1 MFQHKNAK
9 SRFPINR
16 RDYPTRWRTS
26 NGIFETNKVANI
38 DLVFPEYS
46 NSKLVKVRPDVVEVP
61 ESETLPP
68 YDLILGTETLAKL
81 GVILNFKDNT
91 ISIDDTSLPWRK
103 VASLQHPEH
112 LLALYQ
118 DTFEP
123 VATADETK
131 RTMKILDAKYE
142 KADLPK
148 IVQDNCQHLTTDQR
162 NELLRL
168 LLKFEELFDGTLGDW
183 DTEPVD
189 IELKPDAKP
198 YHGRAFPVPVIHK
211 DTLMKELERLVELG
225 VMIKQP
231 NSEWGSP
238 TFILPKKNKT
248 VRVLTDFREV
258 NKRIVRKPFPIP
270 KIATV
275 LQELE
280 GFQYAT
286 ALDLNMGYYTIRLT
300 PDASKICTI
309 VLPWGKYSYLRLPMG
324 MSGSADIFQSKMTAL
339 MENLEYVRCY
349 IDDLLILTKGSF
361 QDHLEKLEVV
371 FERLKDAKLRINAN
385 KSTFSTEEIEYLGY
399 MLTRSGIKP
408 QPNKVSA
415 ILALTPP
422 ENVKGL
428 RRFLGI
434 VQYYRDLWEK
444 RSDMLA
450 PLTDLVGECGETKVT
465 KKNKTKKKPWR
476 WDQVHQ
482 DAFDA
487 IKRTIARE
495 VILAY
500 PDFTQRFDIYTDA
513 SKTQLGAVITQNNRP
528 IAFFSRKLTPAQQKY
543 SVTEFELLSIVETL
557 KEFKGMLWGQNIR
570 VYTDHMNLMRD
581 ALGLTS
587 DRVYRWRLL
596 LEEYGPEIVYIKGI
610 ANTVADAISRLE
622 YNPEINPSKEC
633 FYTARSSIFGKRKD
647 HRFKAVS
654 KLLAHYDLASDESSG
669 NTHYCHMT
677 LNDVFANTG
686 EDNQRVYP
694 LTVAEIAEEQRTDR
708 ALKDYFNPG
717 CTQAQSDFQVR
728 VIDDSEVLVKNGHR
742 LVIPSSL
749 QQRAVAWYH
758 HYLQHPGHTRL
769 EETLKATMYWKSMR
783 TSIRK
788 HVKTCARC
796 QKSKSRKQQ
805 YGLLPTKA
813 AETIPWRTLCVDL
826 IGPYTLKGLD
836 GTSVDFMCL
845 TMIDPAT
852 SWFELV
858 ELPVHT
864 VLVNKKGKLVEEEQF
879 DKSSARIAKLV
890 NKSWLSRY
898 PRSKYVIYDN
908 GSEFKLHFES
918 LCDDYGIK
926 RKPTT
931 IKNPQANA
939 ILERIHGVLGNMIRT
954 ANLDKSETVD
964 PDMVDDVLTDAAWAV
979 RSTHHTVLGTAPGSA
994 IFGRD
999 MLFNIPYIA
1008 DWTKIGQRR
1017 QTLVNMDADR
1027 HNKKRIDYDYAVG
1040 DKVLLFNDGIHRKLE
1055 DKYSGPYVITQVH
1068 TNGTVRIQR
1077 DNISERINIRRLS
1090 PFFE

>member
-487 IKRTIARE
+487 IKRTIVRE

-654 KLLAHYDLASDESSG
+654 KLLAHYDLASD
-669 NTHYCHMT
+669 
-677 LNDVFANTG
+677 
-686 EDNQRVYP
+686 
-694 LTVAEIAEEQRTDR
+694 
-708 ALKDYFNPG
+708 
-717 CTQAQSDFQVR
+717 
-728 VIDDSEVLVKNGHR
+728 
-742 LVIPSSL
+742 
-749 QQRAVAWYH
+749 
-758 HYLQHPGHTRL
+758 
-769 EETLKATMYWKSMR
+769 
-783 TSIRK
+783 
-788 HVKTCARC
+788 
-796 QKSKSRKQQ
+796 
-805 YGLLPTKA
+805 
-813 AETIPWRTLCVDL
+813 
-826 IGPYTLKGLD
+826 
-836 GTSVDFMCL
+836 
-845 TMIDPAT
+845 
-852 SWFELV
+852 
-858 ELPVHT
+858 
-864 VLVNKKGKLVEEEQF
+864 
-879 DKSSARIAKLV
+879 
-890 NKSWLSRY
+890 
-898 PRSKYVIYDN
+898 
-908 GSEFKLHFES
+908 
-918 LCDDYGIK
+918 
-926 RKPTT
+926 
-931 IKNPQANA
+931 
-939 ILERIHGVLGNMIRT
+939 
-954 ANLDKSETVD
+954 
-964 PDMVDDVLTDAAWAV
+964 
-979 RSTHHTVLGTAPGSA
+979 
-994 IFGRD
+994 
-999 MLFNIPYIA
+999 
-1008 DWTKIGQRR
+1008 
-1017 QTLVNMDADR
+1017 
-1027 HNKKRIDYDYAVG
+1027 
-1040 DKVLLFNDGIHRKLE
+1040 
-1055 DKYSGPYVITQVH
+1055 
-1068 TNGTVRIQR
+1068 
-1077 DNISERINIRRLS
+1077 
-1090 PFFE
+1090 